1 MNITSIFFRYKYR
14 KVSQANEDDLQ
25 AMGFNMVKTEKE
37 ITLESEYEKIK
48 EMDIEHWEQKRGPR
62 PWEESFDQENK

>member
-1 MNITSIFFRYKYR
+1 MK
-14 KVSQANEDDLQ
+14 

-48 EMDIEHWEQKRGPR
+48 DMDIEHWEQKRGPR
-62 PWEESFDQENK
+62 PWEEQFDQETK

>member
-1 MNITSIFFRYKYR
+1 
-14 KVSQANEDDLQ
+14 
-25 AMGFNMVKTEKE
+25 MGFNMVKTEKE

>member
-1 MNITSIFFRYKYR
+1 MK
-14 KVSQANEDDLQ
+14 

-62 PWEESFDQENK
+62 PWEETFDQETK